1 MKIKIFKF
9 SVILLILFMGCSK
22 SILEEQIPHLITAE
36 TLFKNLDGFE
46 AALNGLYNKVRQE
59 WSGEPNQGTYGEV
72 GLVATDIITTSNGSS
87 FGYTVE
93 KWGTAVNSDDPYLLL
108 NFTWLYQVVNA
119 ANTII
124 ARAENP
130 EVTLTGNGKT
140 ADVNKNR
147 VIGEARAIRA
157 WAYRHLTYTFGDVP
171 LTLDESQGSSIRTD
185 WDRTPVS
192 KVREQMRS
200 DLLFAEQY
208 VTTEPSLRGRL
219 TKGAIHTYLA
229 ELYLALNKPDS
240 TIIFADKII
249 NEPAYKL
256 ITERYGV
263 NISKPGTPF
272 TDMFINGNCN
282 REEGNSEALWVFQY
296 EKGLS
301 GTGNSHIKRNVV
313 SRYDQK
319 SITGKLTPFNYVIP
333 FQCTVERA
341 GYGRARLAMTK
352 YAINIYEKQDDRGS
366 NFAIRKY
373 LILQD
378 AATNGDGVPADKLP
392 SGYAYGDTIK
402 FDWSVDFIL
411 PDAATIRFLWPWSR
425 KFDYADPLN
434 VKGSNCYKDQPYI
447 RAADAYLLKAEAQFK
462 KGDNPGA
469 AATINI
475 IRQRSNASTI
485 TGDKVNIDFILDE
498 RARELVYEEH
508 RRYTLLRTHK
518 WLERTSLYNPNNGG
532 SMITPRDTLFPIPRK
547 VIDANLTKPMPQN
560 PGY

>member
-9 SVILLILFMGCSK
+9 SVVLLIIFVGCSK
-22 SILEEQIPHLITAE
+22 SLLDEQIPNLITAE
-36 TLFKNLDGFE
+36 SLFKSLDGFE
-46 AALNGLYNKVRQE
+46 AALNGLYNQVRQE

-72 GLVATDIITTSNGSS
+72 SLVATDIITTSNGSS

-108 NFTWLYQVVNA
+108 NFTWLYQVVNG

-124 ARAENP
+124 KRSENP
-130 EVTLTGNGKT
+130 EVNWTGNGKA

-147 VIGEARAIRA
+147 VIGEAKAIRA
-157 WAYRHLTYTFGDVP
+157 WAYRHITYTFGDVP
-171 LTLDESQGSSIRTD
+171 LALDESKGSTIRTD

-192 KVREQMRS
+192 IVREQMRS

-208 VTTEPSLRGRL
+208 VTVEPSLQGRL
-219 TKGAIHTYLA
+219 TKGAVQTYLA

-240 TIIFADKII
+240 AIIFAERVI
-249 NEPAYKL
+249 NEPSYKL
-256 ITERYGV
+256 ITERYGI
-263 NISKPGTPF
+263 NKTKPGTPF
-272 TDMFINGNCN
+272 TDMFIDGNSN
-282 REEGNSEALWVFQY
+282 REEGNTEALWVFQY

-301 GTGNSHIKRNVV
+301 GTGNSSIKRNVT

-319 SITGKLTPFNYVIP
+319 SIKGKLPSSTSVIP
-333 FQCTVERA
+333 FQCTVERG

-352 YAINIYEKQDDRGS
+352 YAIDLYDIKDDRGS
-366 NFAIRKY
+366 NYAVRKY

-378 AATNGDGVPADKLP
+378 AATNSDGVPADKLP
-392 SGYAYGDTIK
+392 SGYVYGDTIK

-411 PDAATIRFLWPWSR
+411 PDAAAIRFLWPWCR

-434 VKGSNCYKDQPYI
+434 VKGGPIYKDQPYI

-475 IRQRSNASTI
+475 IRQRSNASAI
-485 TGDKVNIDFILDE
+485 TGAQVNIDLILDE
-498 RARELVYEEH
+498 RARELIFEEH

-518 WLERTSLYNPNNGG
+518 WLERTSLHNPNNGG
-532 SMITPRDTLFPIPRK
+532 SKITPRDTVFPIPRK
-547 VIDANLTKPMPQN
+547 VIDANLTKPMTQN